1 VSNELEIALATAI
14 LLVATVT
21 LLVQSFAAG
30 SSPSITVS
38 PSRPTSA
45 ITVPHDFPGFGFESC
60 DLNSYNNEISRNLL
74 SSLGKRM
81 PVKPI
86 VRIGGTSGDKFKY
99 DAAQE
104 NATVCESG
112 DCSPGGYNAVFSLG
126 PGYFKGFGA
135 FPMAR
140 LTIQAPLEKV
150 GGTEEPQ
157 KGIALDY
164 INLALEELGGGVN
177 TDRVEAIAIGNEPNF
192 YDTNAT
198 DYADQAQTLEKEIV
212 ANLSLSGDQRR
223 IFEVA
228 NAASGTHPSWL

>member
-1 VSNELEIALATAI
+1 MNTLI
-14 LLVATVT
+14 LLVATAT
-21 LLVQSFAAG
+21 LLVQSATAT
-30 SSPSITVS
+30 SSASIVVS
-38 PSRPTSA
+38 PSRPTGA

-60 DLNSYNNEISRNLL
+60 SLDAFDNNISRNLL

-99 DAAQE
+99 NAAQAK
-104 NATVCESG
+104 ATICESG

-126 PGYFKGFGA
+126 PSYFKAFAA

-140 LTIQAPLEKV
+140 LTVQAPLEKV
-150 GGTEEPQ
+150 NGTQEPQ

-164 INLALEELGGGVN
+164 INLALKELGGGVK

-192 YDTNAT
+192 YDPNAT
-198 DYADQAQTLEKEIV
+198 NYADQAQTLEKEIV